1 MVKSKQTLRVG
12 RYIFQIL
19 KVLMNE
25 AFGLLAKILQNRV
38 QEENGRGGG
47 GVDLKSLSPSR
58 VPC

>member
-1 MVKSKQTLRVG
+1 
-12 RYIFQIL
+12 
-19 KVLMNE
+19 MNE